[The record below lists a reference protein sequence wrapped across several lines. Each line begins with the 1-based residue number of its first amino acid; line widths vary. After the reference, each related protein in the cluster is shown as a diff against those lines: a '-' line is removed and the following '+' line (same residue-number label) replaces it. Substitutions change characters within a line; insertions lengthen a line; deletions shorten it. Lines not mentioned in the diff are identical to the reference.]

1 MRQNKKRKLLWRL
14 LPKVFK
20 ILMYIGLFVGAL
32 MVARFISFAIEGY
45 DFIPRVH
52 LWPNELIYGFQYD
65 RHTRFI
71 FFGISVLIV
80 VAILF
85 FSMGGKKSTH
95 YESEMVEITDA
106 IKTPIAVGQ
115 SQHGSARWQTEAQ
128 IDKTFASYT
137 LDRRKNGLVKRLIK
151 EGRDIRVDMKMAELQ
166 AAKATKEQEAVNAA
180 EKQDTVTIAKEADTV
195 TTAKE
200 ADTVTTAKKRKFAKK
215 AKEQKPNRKR
225 KGGAGHDK

>member
-1 MRQNKKRKLLWRL
+1 MRQNKKRKLLGKF
-14 LPKVFK
+14 LPIVFK
-20 ILMYIGLFVGAL
+20 ILMYVGLFIGAL
-32 MVARFISFAIEGY
+32 MAARFISFTIEGY
-45 DFIPRVH
+45 EFIPRVH

-71 FFGISVLIV
+71 FFGISALIV

-137 LDRRKNGLVKRLIK
+137 LDRRKNGLVKRLIR
-151 EGRDIRVDMKMAELQ
+151 EGRNIRVDMKMAEFEV
-166 AAKATKEQEAVNAA
+166 AKATKEQEAINAA
-180 EKQDTVTIAKEADTV
+180 EKQDAVTIAKEV
-195 TTAKE
+195 
-200 ADTVTTAKKRKFAKK
+200 DTVTTAKKWKFAKK

-225 KGGAGHDK
+225 KGGAEHDK